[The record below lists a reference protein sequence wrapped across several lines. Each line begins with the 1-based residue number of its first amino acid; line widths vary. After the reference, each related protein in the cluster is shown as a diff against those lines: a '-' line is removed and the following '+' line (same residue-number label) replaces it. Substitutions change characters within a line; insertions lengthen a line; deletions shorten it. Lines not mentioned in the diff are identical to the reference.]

1 MIIKENLNLRRIRS
15 WLRGNRI
22 LKFGDL
28 KGKVEAFGV
37 LRLRMDDKRRV
48 DDEGRK
54 EAKERDEDF
63 RPG

>member
-1 MIIKENLNLRRIRS
+1 MRS
-15 WLRGNRI
+15 NRI
-22 LKFGDL
+22 LKYGNL

-48 DDEGRK
+48 DEEGRK
-54 EAKERDEDF
+54 EAKERDGDF